1 MSKCVCNLNVT
12 LETAKQALADMIQTF
27 EDEQLERTEND
38 ETCYNPV
45 VWDKHPWQ
53 CLKEPVV
60 EEALDE
66 DEDETEVTPEMS
78 TLLKSLK

>member
-1 MSKCVCNLNVT
+1 MT

-53 CLKEPVV
+53 CPKEPVV
-60 EEALDE
+60 EEVLDE